1 MNHKD
6 KISSLSTFLPV
17 ELFAFFV
24 AFKGEMAMFYMK
36 VIFCF
41 GLQPTASHEVHTT
54 PAERQKKIRLYRDR
68 NQVLISNE
76 CLYDDSNSL
85 SNSISHIRTNRHH
98 SFTSSFK
105 SVSQTYAIEEQYK
118 IHKYLF
124 YSLVL

>member
-1 MNHKD
+1 M
-6 KISSLSTFLPV
+6 L
-17 ELFAFFV
+17 
-24 AFKGEMAMFYMK
+24 YMK
-36 VIFCF
+36 VIFCS

-54 PAERQKKIRLYRDR
+54 PAERQKKMRLYQKLSDR

-85 SNSISHIRTNRHH
+85 SNSISHIRTKRHH
-98 SFTSSFK
+98 AFTPSFK
-105 SVSQTYAIEEQYK
+105 SVLQTYAIQEQYK